1 MVFELRSIWFIPFLK
16 EYFPVIQLPMAIPVE
31 SAPPIVFLQYSQ
43 RLIKE
48 SIFGV
53 LQLLS
58 EPKNLSDLKESI
70 TRKIMFVVM

>member
-31 SAPPIVFLQYSQ
+31 SAPPIVFLQYSP

-58 EPKNLSDLKESI
+58 
-70 TRKIMFVVM
+70 